1 MDLKCCVCGKEQQ
14 IKHIEGKDKRF
25 YVDIQGKLLLRIKSA
40 FSIYVLCEDCA
51 KKLSII
57 D

>member
-1 MDLKCCVCGKEQQ
+1 MDLKCCACGKEQQ